1 MLTDAFT
8 VVQLISYQ
16 YKFKAVVFDQFSA
29 LSTNH
34 EQLISNA
41 SSTLDVS
48 VKFTWVTAS

>member
-16 YKFKAVVFDQFSA
+16 YKFKAVFFDQFSA

-34 EQLISNA
+34 ELISNA